1 MRPGFF
7 VRQAL
12 VVAAVLIGSCA
23 DDTNYNDTITT
34 HVDPGVDFSQ
44 YHTFALSTAPAPPGT
59 PTNVAVNL
67 ATAQEEARAQ
77 LLAYGLTEVDGATGN
92 PDLVVFSLGASQQS
106 GGYVW
111 SCVPGYWWGYWG
123 WVWDPCAWLEPIYV
137 SYAVGSLVVGTVD
150 PKLQKIVFGGVAQG
164 TITNEGNPT
173 ERIQQDVAR
182 IFADYP
188 H

>member
-1 MRPGFF
+1 M
-7 VRQAL
+7 
-12 VVAAVLIGSCA
+12 
-23 DDTNYNDTITT
+23 
-34 HVDPGVDFSQ
+34 
-44 YHTFALSTAPAPPGT
+44 
-59 PTNVAVNL
+59 
-67 ATAQEEARAQ
+67 
-77 LLAYGLTEVDGATGN
+77 
-92 PDLVVFSLGASQQS
+92 VFSLGASQQS